1 MTLGLDAFM
10 LGRREWIA
18 LPELGLVAIK
28 AKVDTGAKTSALDAD
43 NIALLGNAPYQRVRF
58 VVHPISEKPEIAVTC
73 ETDVVGLR
81 RVTSSSGEV
90 ENRIIIKTPIKV
102 GERIWSIE
110 VGLTNRQG
118 MAHRMLLGRQAIIP
132 GMLIDPTHSF
142 VQPKLS
148 PSLYRRQALADF

>member
-1 MTLGLDAFM
+1 MTLGLNAFM

-43 NIALLGNAPYQRVRF
+43 KIVLLGNAPYQRVRF
-58 VVHPISEKPEIAVTC
+58 VVHPIPEKPEIAVTC

-81 RVTSSSGEV
+81 RITSTSGEV

-102 GERIWSIE
+102 GERIWPIE

-118 MAHRMLLGRQAIIP
+118 LAHRMLLGRQAIIP
-132 GMLIDPTHSF
+132 GMLIDPTNSF

-148 PSLYRRQALADF
+148 PKLYRARAFADF

>member
-1 MTLGLDAFM
+1 MTPGFESFM

-28 AKVDTGAKTSALDAD
+28 AKVDTGAKTSALDATS
-43 NIALLGNAPYQRVRF
+43 IMLIGNAPYQRVRF
-58 VVHPISEKPEIAVTC
+58 VVHPIPERPEIAVTC

-81 RVTSSSGEV
+81 NITSSSGEI
-90 ENRIIIKTPIKV
+90 ENRIIIRTPIRV
-102 GERIWSIE
+102 GNRTWPIE
-110 VGLTNRQG
+110 VGLTNRQS

-132 GMLIDPTHSF
+132 GMLIDPTNSF

-148 PSLYRRQALADF
+148 PKLYRLQAHADL